1 MTMGDTGS
9 ITLHFAWFIA
19 TVLFVTG
26 LRQLSSPAKARH
38 GIWLAAGG
46 MLIAIGSMWFH
57 PDLRA
62 NHFLIIVAM
71 VVGALLSY
79 FHARRVDMTRMPQMI
94 ALYNGLGGLAAA
106 GVATLV
112 LLHAPEYGSSVKVLA
127 MLGAMIGCV
136 AFAGSTLAFF
146 RLHGMFNRREGFA
159 KRQVAYLA
167 NVALVFL
174 LGLILATSATAH
186 PVLLFVFLILSIS
199 FGLMMTLP
207 TSAADMPVLVSFY
220 NALTGLAVA
229 FDGFVLDNPAVIVAG
244 TIVFA
249 AGSLLTRLMARA
261 VNRRLSEIMYSGFG
275 MASPDTDLNAR
286 RDHVNTIDARDA
298 AVDMAYARRVE
309 IVPGYGMATAQ
320 AQHKLREL
328 TQLLEGRG
336 VKTGFAIH
344 PVAGRMPGHMNVLLA
359 EAGVPYEKI
368 QDLSEINAEFTVV
381 DVALVVGAND
391 IVNPAARDDSES
403 PLFGMPVLDV
413 GKAKRVIVLKR
424 GDGTGY
430 AGIENPLL
438 FAPVTRVLFG
448 DARDSVQDF
457 ITSIK
462 NLD

>member
-1 MTMGDTGS
+1 MDES
-9 ITLHFAWFIA
+9 VPILVQLAWFVA
-19 TVLFVTG
+19 TVLFIIA
-26 LRQLSSPAKARH
+26 LRRLSSPKKARH
-38 GIWLAAGG
+38 GIWFAGVG
-46 MLIAIGSMWFH
+46 MLLAIGSMGFH
-57 PDLRA
+57 PGLSA
-62 NHFLIIVAM
+62 NHGLIIVA
-71 VVGALLSY
+71 VLSGGMISAV
-79 FHARRVDMTRMPQMI
+79 HARRVDMTRMPQMI

-106 GVATLV
+106 GVSILV
-112 LLHAPEYGSSVKVLA
+112 LLHVSEYGSAEKALA
-127 MLGAMIGCV
+127 MVGALIGCV
-136 AFAGSTLAFF
+136 AFAGSLFAFF
-146 RLHGMFNRREGFA
+146 RLQGLFSAREGFA

-167 NVALVFL
+167 NGALVLL
-174 LGLILATSATAH
+174 LGLIIATSATAH
-186 PVLLFVFLILSIS
+186 PILLLVFVILAIS
-199 FGLMMTLP
+199 FGLLMTLP

-229 FDGFVLDNPAVIVAG
+229 FDGFVLDNPAMVVAG

-275 MASPDTDLNAR
+275 IISGHHHGNDS

-328 TQLLEGRG
+328 TQLLEERG
-336 VKTGFAIH
+336 VSTGFAIH

-368 QDLSEINAEFTVV
+368 KDLSDINAEFSEV
-381 DVALVVGAND
+381 DIALVVGAND

-403 PLFGMPVLDV
+403 PLYGMPILDV
-413 GKAKRVIVLKR
+413 DKAKRVIVLKR

-430 AGIENPLL
+430 AGVENPLL

-448 DARDSVQDF
+448 DARDTIQDL
-457 ITSIK
+457 IMSIK
-462 NLD
+462 SLD

>member
-1 MTMGDTGS
+1 MGESVS
-9 ITLHFAWFIA
+9 ITLQLAWFTA

-26 LRQLSSPAKARH
+26 LRSLSSPTKARH
-38 GIWLAAGG
+38 GIRLAGVG
-46 MLIAIGSMWFH
+46 MLIAIGSMFFH
-57 PDLRA
+57 PELNA
-62 NHFLIIVAM
+62 NYILVIVAM
-71 VVGALLSY
+71 IVGSLLSLL
-79 FHARRVDMTRMPQMI
+79 HARRVNMTRMPQMI
-94 ALYNGLGGLAAA
+94 AFYNSLGGLAAA

-112 LLHAPEYGSSVKVLA
+112 LMHVPLHGPTVKALA
-127 MLGAMIGCV
+127 MLGALIGCV
-136 AFAGSTLAFF
+136 AFAGSMLAFF
-146 RLHGMFNRREGFA
+146 RLHGMFEERVGFA

-167 NVALVFL
+167 NGALVML
-174 LGLILATSATAH
+174 LGLIIATSATAH
-186 PVLLFVFLILSIS
+186 PVLLIVFLVLAVN
-199 FGLMMTLP
+199 FGLLMTLP
-207 TSAADMPVLVSFY
+207 TSTADMPVLVSFY

-229 FDGFVLDNPAVIVAG
+229 FDGVVLNNPAMVVAG

-275 MASPDTDLNAR
+275 IISSEADVHFA
-286 RDHVNTIDARDA
+286 RDHVNTIDASDA
-298 AVDMAYARRVE
+298 AVDMAYARRVV

-328 TQLLEGRG
+328 TQLMEERG
-336 VKTGFAIH
+336 VTTGFAIH

-368 QDLSEINAEFTVV
+368 QDLSDINAEFSEV
-381 DVALVVGAND
+381 DVVLVVGAND
-391 IVNPAARDDSES
+391 IVNPAARDDIES

-413 GKAKRVIVLKR
+413 DKAKRVIVLKR

-430 AGIENPLL
+430 AGVENPLL

-448 DARDSVQDF
+448 DARDSVQNL
-457 ITSIK
+457 IMSIK